1 MTNNDFSDTDSNIW
15 KFLIDFKE
23 TIRQNV
29 YLHLKHLKLR
39 VRLGQNW
46 LQRHPNP
53 CSLGAQIVFKAN
65 NGGRKSCDPGL
76 FKLLTLKSCK
86 PKYSI
91 CKNRKKTNVLLLKV
105 HVHKKNSERL
115 HIFVSA
121 EACATFWRIKAS
133 GILKYFHNYSL
144 CHGQVRYSYYSYH
157 F

>member
-105 HVHKKNSERL
+105 HVHKKKFRK
-115 HIFVSA
+115 
-121 EACATFWRIKAS
+121 ATHFCFCW
-133 GILKYFHNYSL
+133 SL
-144 CHGQVRYSYYSYH
+144 CNLLTDKGQRNFKIFS
-157 F
+157 